1 MLCYVANVRC
11 VRWPLSLGSLQC
23 LRSKYHP
30 FVGHPTFEMEL
41 SHLSYEDKL
50 MAMRQPAMREQL
62 LSEASFF
69 ADKPF
74 SQVIFNPANLYPLAD
89 GANQVQYE
97 RSSTRES
104 FQAIAHATGS
114 DPMALIYDA
123 LVAEKVLWAP
133 LIGNPLQDMPIDML
147 KHSNVKVGLGDGGA
161 HLGVFQEASCPTF
174 LLTHY
179 VRDRVGEKIPLAEA
193 IRLQTMDTAHLLG
206 MKDRGVLAVGLRADI
221 NVIDLDN
228 LRLNVPYM
236 TDDLPGNASRWM
248 QSADGYK
255 MTILAGIVTF
265 EDGQPTGALP
275 GRLVRAPLRPHLNVT
290 PYEQLDLDAIAG
302 PEPKSTHDTM
312 LAAEDL
318 VGGASAMKT
327 ALNANTD
334 AMKARA
340 QAGATGMS
348 AVRRQWSLCYC
359 CSIAGWTDFRSIACR
374 SIDICIL

>member
-1 MLCYVANVRC
+1 
-11 VRWPLSLGSLQC
+11 
-23 LRSKYHP
+23 
-30 FVGHPTFEMEL
+30 
-41 SHLSYEDKL
+41 
-50 MAMRQPAMREQL
+50 MA
-62 LSEASFF
+62 
-69 ADKPF
+69 D
-74 SQVIFNPANLYPLAD
+74 
-89 GANQVQYE
+89 
-97 RSSTRES
+97 
-104 FQAIAHATGS
+104 AIGC
-114 DPMALIYDA
+114 DPMSLIYDA

-133 LIGNPLQDMPIDML
+133 LSRNPNQDMPIDML
-147 KHSNVKVGLGDGGA
+147 KHPNVSELSTTDAEPPLGFARMSLGLRFACMLSTCSQVKVGLGDGGA

-174 LLTHY
+174 MLTHY
-179 VRDRVGEKIPLAEA
+179 VRDRVAGERIPLAEA

-221 NVIDLDN
+221 NVIDLEN
-228 LRLNVPYM
+228 LKLNVPYM
-236 TDDLPGNASRWM
+236 ADDLPSKASRWM
-248 QSADGYK
+248 QTADGYK
-255 MTILAGIVTF
+255 MTLLAGVVTF

-290 PYEQLDLDAIAG
+290 PYEQLNLDAIAG

-348 AVRRQWSLCYC
+348 AVRARRGLRLLLTRALLTLPNVGRCRPCRPAHSLVTFSPVR
-359 CSIAGWTDFRSIACR
+359 CSARRAATRSSA
-374 SIDICIL
+374 